1 MTPKRLL
8 LVAGSLGVVVI
19 AALVWWVT
27 RPAPAEVDISA
38 ALEAATASPTG
49 PAVTSGSSAATSST
63 DANPTAGPSTSADS
77 TAPTS
82 QGAALEAQ
90 VWTVS
95 TTAVPYD
102 FAGPTGTFVGFR
114 IDEELASVGA
124 ATAVARTPE
133 VTGTVTLADTT
144 ISQASFSANMIA
156 LESDRPR
163 RDGAIQGALHTDVNP
178 MATFELTSPIELD
191 GVPPIGEAISAQAT
205 GDLTINGVTQAV
217 TMPLQAALV
226 AQDELVV
233 TSSFDV
239 SLSDHEIE
247 PPSAPAVVSVSG
259 TATVELQLYLVP

>member
-1 MTPKRLL
+1 MTSKRLL
-8 LVAGSLGVVVI
+8 LVAGSLGVVVV

-49 PAVTSGSSAATSST
+49 PAVTSGSSAATST

-114 IDEELASVGA
+114 IDEELSSVGST
-124 ATAVARTPE
+124 TAVARTPGVAGE
-133 VTGTVTLADTT
+133 LALDDTTVTTATFTADLTQLT
-144 ISQASFSANMIA
+144 
-156 LESDRPR
+156 SDRGQR
-163 RDGAIQGALHTDVNP
+163 NGAIQRALNTSAEP
-178 MATFELTSPIELD
+178 EATFELAEPVDIGE
-191 GVPPIGEAISAQAT
+191 VPPVGEAVEAEVA
-205 GDLTINGVTQAV
+205 GELTVNGTTVTD
-217 TMPLQAALV
+217 TFPLQAGRTAED
-226 AQDELVV
+226 QLVV
-233 TSSFDV
+233 TGSFDV
-239 SLSDHEIE
+239 ELADFGVQA
-247 PPSAPAVVSVSG
+247 PSAPVVVSVSD
-259 TATVELQLYLVP
+259 TATVEFQLYLER